1 MNPLK
6 VFPVLALGAF
16 SLFGQASTTDL
27 AKLKIRALSG
37 DTGAQL
43 RLGYHFSKL
52 GSFKNPKE
60 SFYWFE
66 MAAKTGEPTAC
77 HYLGKAYASGEGVV
91 LNSKLSQDWYR
102 RAAISGDA
110 VAMAKLGEALSGEAS
125 LEATWPEAHAWLSLA
140 VENGEATWVL
150 NRDKLAKQL
159 TMELQK
165 EASSK
170 LEDLRKEI
178 QAKGES
184 PTLSR
189 VFPKAFGKY
198 EYENGQKYLGGL
210 RKDIPHGYGR
220 LRTKDGES
228 YYGEFDEG
236 APSGYGTL
244 FSRDGL
250 ILFTGLWKGDKA
262 VAGESPQARLRAR
275 LNLP

>member
-1 MNPLK
+1 MNSLK
-6 VFPVLALGAF
+6 VFSVLALGAF
-16 SLFGQASTTDL
+16 SLCGQPSTTDL

-52 GSFKNPKE
+52 GNFKNPKD

-91 LNSKLSQDWYR
+91 INLKLSQDWYR
-102 RAAISGDA
+102 RAAIAGDA
-110 VAMAKLGEALSGEAS
+110 VAMAKLGEALSREPS
-125 LEATWPEAHAWLSLA
+125 LEASWPEAHAWLSLA

-170 LEDLRKEI
+170 LEDLQKEI
-178 QAKGES
+178 QTKDES
-184 PTLSR
+184 PTLPR
-189 VFPKAFGKY
+189 VLPKAFGKY
-198 EYENGQKYLGGL
+198 EYENGQKYFGGL
-210 RKDIPHGYGR
+210 REGMPHGYGR
-220 LRTKDGES
+220 LRSKDGES
-228 YYGEFDEG
+228 YYGEFDGG

-244 FSRDGL
+244 FSRDGF
-250 ILFTGLWKGDKA
+250 ILFTGLWNGDKA
-262 VAGESPQARLRAR
+262 VAGKSPLAKLRAR